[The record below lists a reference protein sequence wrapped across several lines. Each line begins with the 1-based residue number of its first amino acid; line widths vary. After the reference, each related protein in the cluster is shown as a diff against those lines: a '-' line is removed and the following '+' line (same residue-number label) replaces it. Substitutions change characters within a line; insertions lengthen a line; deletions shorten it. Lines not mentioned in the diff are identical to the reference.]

1 MEPKKYMTAKEVATL
16 MEISLSSAYK
26 IIRQLN
32 AELDEKGFITVP
44 GRIPG
49 KYLAERCY
57 Y

>member
-1 MEPKKYMTAKEVATL
+1 MTAKDVATM

-26 IIRQLN
+26 IIRRLN
-32 AELDEKGFITVP
+32 AELDEKGFITIP
-44 GRIPG
+44 GKIPG